1 MRRSRAGSVSV
12 VLAVAALV
20 LWLLS
25 YSWLLGFL
33 LPPEAQPTFEVSP
46 WLLAELA
53 AIPLGASAVILAV
66 LAIRAAKDGRRR
78 VRVWA
83 WVGGAAAALSL
94 LSVTG

>member
-1 MRRSRAGSVSV
+1 MA
-12 VLAVAALV
+12 LAVAALV

-25 YSWLLGFL
+25 YSWLLGAL
-33 LPPEAQPTFEVSP
+33 LPREAQPTFEVSP
-46 WLLAELA
+46 WLLAELG
-53 AIPLGASAVILAV
+53 AIPLGVLAVILAV
-66 LAIRAAKDGRRR
+66 VAVRVAGDARRH